1 MLSNNNEVIHKIPVY
16 ITSGNMIN
24 PVINIPSLNLT
35 LIINTILNIIL
46 NIVINT
52 IIKFKTVNKL
62 SLYKYISIFV
72 FMTIFVNIIYKI
84 ITKKR

>member
-1 MLSNNNEVIHKIPVY
+1 MLSSNNEVIHKIPVY
-16 ITSGNMIN
+16 ITSVNMIN
-24 PVINIPSLNLT
+24 PVINIPTLNLT
-35 LIINTILNIIL
+35 VITNTIL

-72 FMTIFVNIIYKI
+72 FMTIFVNII
-84 ITKKR
+84 

>member
-1 MLSNNNEVIHKIPVY
+1 MLSSNNEVIYKIPVY

-35 LIINTILNIIL
+35 LILNTIINTILN
-46 NIVINT
+46 T
-52 IIKFKTVNKL
+52 IIKIKTFSKL

-72 FMTIFVNIIYKI
+72 FMTICINLIYKT

>member
-1 MLSNNNEVIHKIPVY
+1 MLSSNNELIYKIPVY

-35 LIINTILNIIL
+35 LIINTIINI
-46 NIVINT
+46 

-72 FMTIFVNIIYKI
+72 FMTICINLIYKT